1 MILDNDIG
9 YILHKAAMMSKY
21 NLTNNLSA
29 YNLTPGQF
37 TVLKVISYNNQNEG
51 LSPAVIA
58 EKLDCD
64 RPTISGI
71 IDRLEA
77 QGWIIRLPNQE
88 DKRSYIIKLTENAN
102 SVLSYLEEIKEA
114 NNNILL
120 KGFKEEEAILFK
132 NYLLRGIDNFK
143 DETMRK

>member
-9 YILHKAAMMSKY
+9 YILHKAAMISK
-21 NLTNNLSA
+21 NTLTNNLCA

-37 TVLKVISYNNQNEG
+37 TVLKAISDSNQQAG

-64 RPTISGI
+64 RPTVSGI
-71 IDRLEA
+71 IDRLET
-77 QGWIIRLPNQE
+77 QGWIMRLLNPD
-88 DKRSYIIKLTENAN
+88 DKRSYIIQLTEKSNHI
-102 SVLSYLEEIKEA
+102 LSHFEEIKEA

-120 KGFKEEEAILFK
+120 KGFREEEAILFK
-132 NYLLRGIDNFK
+132 NYLLRVIDNFK
-143 DETMRK
+143 DGTMRK